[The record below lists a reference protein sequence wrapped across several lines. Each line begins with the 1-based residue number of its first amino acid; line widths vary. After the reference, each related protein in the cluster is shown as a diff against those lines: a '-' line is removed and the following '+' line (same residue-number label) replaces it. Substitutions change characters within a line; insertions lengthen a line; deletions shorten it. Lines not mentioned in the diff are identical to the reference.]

1 MLVHANFSFLKPPL
15 FLVVRWCSNK
25 GQIPACPGQHAED
38 ITFSWDLAAITQSA
52 QLCYCQTRDSTT
64 SSSLCPCPTAPSVEQ
79 DWCCTAKGKWAHS
92 PPHPR
97 CCTRQPPLCCGSDK
111 PIRSTNYFRS
121 KWECGLGMRCQTE
134 AEPKRAEET
143 GGHLSCRCILVWN
156 LQRDFPLR
164 VYTLLTCF
172 SLTHTLYRD
181 LAKALIH
188 YSLIAVKHSQLH
200 VSIMLINTWWL
211 TAKCLQ
217 KGIQI
222 SICSTI
228 FLTKR
233 RCWKDWSRLTFSDY
247 FKTYLLPLSA
257 AVAGWSMNRSPLQ
270 TTFYLIL

>member
-1 MLVHANFSFLKPPL
+1 MLHSQGEVSTFPSTPTVLHT
-15 FLVVRWCSNK
+15 
-25 GQIPACPGQHAED
+25 PA
-38 ITFSWDLAAITQSA
+38 
-52 QLCYCQTRDSTT
+52 
-64 SSSLCPCPTAPSVEQ
+64 PTVL
-79 DWCCTAKGKWAHS
+79 W
-92 PPHPR
+92 
-97 CCTRQPPLCCGSDK
+97 SDK

-121 KWECGLGMRCQTE
+121 KRECGLGMRCQME

-143 GGHLSCRCILVWN
+143 WGHLSCRCILVWN

-172 SLTHTLYRD
+172 SLMHTLYRD

-211 TAKCLQ
+211 TAKCLH

-233 RCWKDWSRLTFSDY
+233 RCWKDWGRLTFSDY
-247 FKTYLLPLSA
+247 FKTYLLPPSA
-257 AVAGWSMNRSPLQ
+257 AFAGWSMNRSSLQ